1 MSNQSNARGH
11 GVVMQPDDG
20 PTFWQPVPANG
31 HAEPKLLPANT
42 HFDELSMG
50 YQTIAP
56 RSRVREHSHGE
67 QIELLVCFRGHG
79 RIVLDG
85 TSHDVVPG
93 TVCFA
98 GYDVKHEIINESED
112 EDLVMMWVIT
122 PAGLEQF
129 FETIGRSRTRG
140 DAAPEQFARPDS
152 VVAIERD
159 MGMND
164 TSAQ

>member
-1 MSNQSNARGH
+1 MSDQSKARGH

-31 HAEPKLLPANT
+31 HAEPKLYPGNT
-42 HFDELSMG
+42 NFDHVSLG

-56 RSRVREHSHGE
+56 KSHVREHSHSE
-67 QIELLVCFRGHG
+67 QIEMLICFRGQG
-79 RIVLDG
+79 RFLLVG
-85 TSHDVVPG
+85 VSHDVVAG
-93 TVCFA
+93 TSCFA

-122 PAGLEQF
+122 PAGLEDF
-129 FETIGRSRTRG
+129 FETIGRTRARG
-140 DAAPEQFARPDS
+140 DAAPEPFARPET
-152 VVAIERD
+152 VVAIERG

-164 TSAQ
+164 TTA